1 MQTRLELFPNASA
14 MIRLSQQAPIQAV
27 SVARAQPVYVRNQ
40 VTQGDSR
47 G

>member
-1 MQTRLELFPNASA
+1 MYPHAAA
-14 MIRLSQQAPIQAV
+14 MIQLAQKAQIQPV
-27 SVARAQPVYVRNQ
+27 SVAQAQPVYVRNQ